1 MASHTPGGLSGQEKR
16 WPNGKHAREFRT
28 DGDLL
33 SLARPGWLVRSTL
46 ECGSSSSRLPR
57 SVDPAKGDCST
68 MKGGSCYRTLRP
80 RRRTANRRL
89 CGPRHFTC
97 KIGESSEVV
106 SPVRRKSSNRG
117 EKPRTSHAKA
127 VNRTGRY
134 PDIFNSLGKSADR
147 KGGGPRY
154 GGMGELPRV
163 LMYRQGG
170 EAGKIFLDN
179 RLDVV

>member
-117 EKPRTSHAKA
+117 GKTA
-127 VNRTGRY
+127 
-134 PDIFNSLGKSADR
+134 SLRVQRRQIARRSIPSAAEIIESRGKTANFACKGGKS
-147 KGGGPRY
+147 Y
-154 GGMGELPRV
+154 GKVSGYL
-163 LMYRQGG
+163 QF
-170 EAGKIFLDN
+170 AGKI
-179 RLDVV
+179 RGP